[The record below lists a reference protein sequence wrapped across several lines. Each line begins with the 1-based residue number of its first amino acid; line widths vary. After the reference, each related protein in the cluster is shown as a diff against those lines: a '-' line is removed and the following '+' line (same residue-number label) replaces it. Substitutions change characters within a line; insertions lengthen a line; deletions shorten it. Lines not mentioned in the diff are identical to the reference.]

1 MNPAE
6 QQSSTGLPANV
17 AAALAYVLG
26 PLTGLLFLVLE
37 KDSRYVRYH
46 AAHSV
51 AVGVAVFVVGI
62 ALAVLSSILAIVPV
76 LGWIIAILANLVFA
90 LATFALWIYLI
101 VQAIR
106 GNEVEMPIV
115 GKYARQYVSPAAI

>member
-37 KDSRYVRYH
+37 KDRRYVRYH

-51 AVGVAVFVVGI
+51 AVV
-62 ALAVLSSILAIVPV
+62 
-76 LGWIIAILANLVFA
+76 GWIVAILANLVFA